1 MTNTTTTEFPEL
13 PFMKLIHKA
22 EALNAPKSI
31 LLYGDAGRGKTWL
44 AGSISEVTGYE
55 PTLLIDVEGGAS
67 AIARDFKNVDV
78 ISITTHEQFMQV
90 TAWLLSGKSK
100 YKTVIIDTIGVVMD
114 RAEKF
119 FGEKPENQNNK
130 FAKWG
135 DLKNWANEIFRA
147 MHTAPFVSIL
157 IAHALDDKDESTGA
171 IKTTAMLPGSFK
183 STLPSIPDI
192 VGYLGVENT
201 EEGPQRVLVVGQS
214 ERLVTK
220 NRFGLPPKIYQP
232 TMKGIIELINQGG
245 NK

>member
-1 MTNTTTTEFPEL
+1 MSAEYPEL
-13 PFMKLIHKA
+13 AFAKFIHKA

-44 AGSISEVTGYE
+44 AASISELKEYGPV
-55 PTLLIDVEGGAS
+55 LMIDVEGGAS
-67 AIARDFKNVDV
+67 AIARDFKDVDV
-78 ISITTHEQFMQV
+78 INVGTHQQFEDV
-90 TAWLLSGKSK
+90 ISGLLNTKHK
-100 YKTVIIDTIGVVMD
+100 YKVVIIDTIGVVMD

-130 FAKWG
+130 FGKWG
-135 DLKNWANEIFRA
+135 DLKNWANGIFRA
-147 MHTAPFVSIL
+147 LHTSPFVSIL

-192 VGYLGVENT
+192 VGYLTVEAT
-201 EEGPQRVLVVGQS
+201 DEGPQRVLVVGQS

-220 NRFGLPPKIYQP
+220 NRFNLPPKIYAP
-232 TMKGIIELINQGG
+232 SMKKIIELINQGG
-245 NK
+245 K

>member
-1 MTNTTTTEFPEL
+1 MSAEYPEL
-13 PFMKLIHKA
+13 AFAKFIHKA

-44 AGSISEVTGYE
+44 AASISELKEYGPV
-55 PTLLIDVEGGAS
+55 LMIDVEGGAS
-67 AIARDFKNVDV
+67 AIARDFKDVDV
-78 ISITTHEQFMQV
+78 INVGTHQQFEDV
-90 TAWLLSGKSK
+90 ISGLLNTKHK
-100 YKTVIIDTIGVVMD
+100 YKVVIIDTIGVVMD

-130 FAKWG
+130 FGKWG
-135 DLKNWANEIFRA
+135 DLKNWANGIFRA
-147 MHTAPFVSIL
+147 LHTSPFVSIL

-192 VGYLGVENT
+192 VGYLTVEAT
-201 EEGPQRVLVVGQS
+201 DEGPQRVLVVGQS

-220 NRFGLPPKIYQP
+220 NRFNLPPKIYAP
-232 TMKGIIELINQGG
+232 SMKRIIELINQGG
-245 NK
+245 K

>member
-1 MTNTTTTEFPEL
+1 MSTEFPEL

-44 AGSISEVTGYE
+44 AASISEIEGYG

-67 AIARDFKNVDV
+67 SIARDWKNVDV
-78 ISITTHEQFMQV
+78 INITTHDQFTQV
-90 TAWLLSGKSK
+90 VAWLLSGKAP
-100 YKTVIIDTIGVVMD
+100 YKTVIVDTIGVVMD
-114 RAEKF
+114 RAEKA

-147 MHTAPFVSIL
+147 LHTAPFVSIL

-232 TMKGIIELINQGG
+232 TMSGIIELINQGG